1 MSNFHISKD
10 GTARRCQAKT
20 VDACRATKTDMKEH
34 FETKEEAQKAYEEK
48 MKEKGVTNKS
58 LTKKEKVAA
67 GNKRAEE
74 LLQNVKAKEKFD
86 IDAALK
92 DAAKY
97 IRAAEKKIETEQ
109 RKAANM
115 AKKEKA
121 LFADREK
128 TRAEKQKAEDRVFD
142 LVEGMLKVLKEK
154 EKKDETGTL
163 EYLDVLSD
171 YNDTVDELVQMNSE
185 RDLSDYS
192 SFKTYKNNVHHNHD
206 YYSIEQKRLDEK
218 IAEVEKTGRL
228 KKAFNKE
235 FREEQKELLSNL
247 NQRKAVVEEQ
257 LGNLEWKKERIK
269 AKEANRRRRILM
281 GEGFKEPKR
290 IAGWNMS
297 LHPNGPMIQ
306 FQCPDCYSVSEARTG
321 RMMYSKD
328 VGFQTSCR
336 ACRSKILVPLVP
348 TEQ

>member
-10 GTARRCQAKT
+10 GIARKCQAAT
-20 VDACRATKTDMKEH
+20 PEACRATKNDMKEH
-34 FETKEEAQKAYEEK
+34 FETKEDAQKAYEEK
-48 MKEKGVTNKS
+48 MKEKGITNKS

-74 LLQNVKAKEKFD
+74 LLNASISAEQFDESLKNIAQNIEKMNKEMT
-86 IDAALK
+86 A
-92 DAAKY
+92 
-97 IRAAEKKIETEQ
+97 EQ
-109 RKAANM
+109 RQAVNR

-121 LFADREK
+121 FFDNREK
-128 TRAEKQKAEDRVFD
+128 MLAEKQKDEERVFD
-142 LVEGMLKVLKEK
+142 LAEGMLKILKEK
-154 EKKDETGTL
+154 KEQDETDTL
-163 EYLDVLSD
+163 EYLEVLSD
-171 YNDTVDELVQMNSE
+171 YNDTVDELVQINSE

-192 SFKTYKNNVHHNHD
+192 SFKTYKQNVHHNHD
-206 YYSIEQKRLDEK
+206 YYSVEQTLLDEK
-218 IAEVEKTGRL
+218 IAEVEKSGRL

-235 FREEQKELLSNL
+235 FREEQKELLNNL
-247 NQRKAVVEEQ
+247 KERKSVVEEQ
-257 LGNLEWKKERIK
+257 LGKLEWKKERIK
-269 AKEANRRRRILM
+269 GKEANRRRRILM

-328 VGFQTSCR
+328 VGFQTRCR

-348 TEQ
+348 TDE